1 MTTLISRHAAAGRA
15 PAENRR
21 VADLHAQHFGGGGGG
36 SSSGGTVRRVAPGGG
51 GGAPKRLRAAPPP
64 PRPPPTDATT
74 LPPLS
79 PRSSAAYASIDA
91 EFEAALA
98 SLGGV
103 ALGCGPRG
111 HARPPAAPR
120 GEDAIS
126 WASGLDERGEDDD
139 TDSVAWEEE
148 EEEEESE

>member
-1 MTTLISRHAAAGRA
+1 MMALLSRHAAAGRA
-15 PAENRR
+15 PAEARR
-21 VADLHAQHFGGGGGG
+21 VADLHAQHFGGG
-36 SSSGGTVRRVAPGGG
+36 STSGGTVRRVAPGGG
-51 GGAPKRLRAAPPP
+51 GGAPKRLRGCAPA
-64 PRPPPTDATT
+64 PRPPTTDPTI

-98 SLGGV
+98 GLGGV

-111 HARPPAAPR
+111 HAPPPPPPPR
-120 GEDAIS
+120 GEDAIP
-126 WASGLDERGEDDD
+126 WASGLGEGGEHED

-148 EEEEESE
+148 EEEEEESE